1 MRHRERAAVPSLTP
15 TRGLLCLCGMLWF
28 CGVMLTG
35 CGTQA
40 SEAEVQ
46 QPALVINDLTLS
58 ASELQQEQALAAATS
73 RDPADGGAGEEPE
86 WLGRLIE
93 RELLVQE
100 AQRLGLDRQPGFMRT
115 IERFWKEAL
124 IKQLLDRK
132 AREINAQVHVYEPD
146 IEAFSQQFPEEFEAR
161 DDMERAIRTHKQAE
175 AMDQWVAQL
184 KARARIVIHH
194 EAIAQLER

>member
-1 MRHRERAAVPSLTP
+1 MPHGGCTRRPHQVPSTIDC
-15 TRGLLCLCGMLWF
+15 GLALLAFF
-28 CGVMLTG
+28 CGAALTG

-40 SEAEVQ
+40 TQAEVQ
-46 QPALVINDLTLS
+46 KPALIVNELKLS
-58 ASELQQEQALAAATS
+58 PGELQQELAFAAATS
-73 RDPADGGAGEEPE
+73 REQHPGAAGEEPE

-100 AQRLGLDRQPGFMRT
+100 AQQLGLDRQPEFMRT

-175 AMDQWVAQL
+175 AMDQWIAQL
-184 KARARIVIHH
+184 KAQSRIVIDH
-194 EAIAQLER
+194 EAIAKLQ

>member
-1 MRHRERAAVPSLTP
+1 MAMS
-15 TRGLLCLCGMLWF
+15 
-28 CGVMLTG
+28 G
-35 CGTQA
+35 CETQA
-40 SEAEVQ
+40 SGAGGQ

-73 RDPADGGAGEEPE
+73 REPRPGAAGEEPE

-100 AQRLGLDRQPGFMRT
+100 AQRLGLDRQPAFMRT

-146 IEAFSQQFPEEFEAR
+146 IEAFSQQFPQEFEAR

-184 KARARIVIHH
+184 KARSRIVIDH
-194 EAIAQLER
+194 EAIARLE

>member
-1 MRHRERAAVPSLTP
+1 M
-15 TRGLLCLCGMLWF
+15 
-28 CGVMLTG
+28 
-35 CGTQA
+35 
-40 SEAEVQ
+40 
-46 QPALVINDLTLS
+46 
-58 ASELQQEQALAAATS
+58 
-73 RDPADGGAGEEPE
+73 
-86 WLGRLIE
+86 
-93 RELLVQE
+93 QE

-146 IEAFSQQFPEEFEAR
+146 IEAFSQQFPQEFEAR

-184 KARARIVIHH
+184 KARSRIVIDH
-194 EAIAQLER
+194 EAIARLER

>member
-1 MRHRERAAVPSLTP
+1 MF
-15 TRGLLCLCGMLWF
+15 F
-28 CGVMLTG
+28 CGAALAG
-35 CGTQA
+35 CGTEA
-40 SEAEVQ
+40 TGAEVQ
-46 QPALVINDLTLS
+46 KPALIVNELKLS
-58 ASELQQEQALAAATS
+58 PGELQQELAFALASS
-73 RDPADGGAGEEPE
+73 REAGMAEAGAEPE

-100 AQRLGLDRQPGFMRT
+100 AQRLGLDRQPEFMRT

-161 DDMERAIRTHKQAE
+161 DDMERAIRTRKQAE

-184 KARARIVIHH
+184 KARSRIVIDH

>member
-1 MRHRERAAVPSLTP
+1 MRNGGPEPTAPSALFLCFC
-15 TRGLLCLCGMLWF
+15 GILCLCG
-28 CGVMLTG
+28 VALTG

-46 QPALVINDLTLS
+46 KPALIINELKLS
-58 ASELQQEQALAAATS
+58 PSELQQELALATSTS
-73 RDPADGGAGEEPE
+73 RDPAAGGAGEEPE

-100 AQRLGLDRQPGFMRT
+100 AQRLGLDRQPEFMRT

-124 IKQLLDRK
+124 ITQLLNRK
-132 AREINAQVHVYEPD
+132 AREISAQVHVYEPE

-175 AMDQWVAQL
+175 AMDQWIAQL
-184 KARARIVIHH
+184 KAQSRIVIAH
-194 EAIAQLER
+194 EAIAQLEP